1 MAEFLTLIGFFGG
14 IACFIWFII
23 RLIKRTPKKPVGI
36 SFLACFAALIVG
48 GILYSP
54 KSTETDVNGNPSNP
68 PSAEIT
74 EGAQAQKPS
83 PEQTKSEQPSA
94 EPTVAQSELRGTDL
108 FEEIYVP
115 YAEREKARIFYA
127 VKEYAPNSGYE
138 YEIAEPSDNTP
149 ASVKFLSGS
158 DYVYIAFAPGVE
170 DIELMMTVSY
180 YQARTNSEVSMS
192 NYSPERSA
200 LYDKFQTHIIG
211 ESPNDVPGI
220 NEQRE
225 FLFESST

>member
-1 MAEFLTLIGFFGG
+1 MAEFLMLVGFFGG
-14 IACFIWFII
+14 LACIIWFII
-23 RLIKRTPKKPVGI
+23 RLIKGTPKKPVGI
-36 SFLACFAALIVG
+36 SLLACFATLIVG

-54 KSTETDVNGNPSNP
+54 KSTETDIKENPSNP

-74 EGAQAQKPS
+74 KSVLEQKPS
-83 PEQTKSEQPSA
+83 LGLTESEQSSA
-94 EPTVAQSELRGTDL
+94 EPTVAPSELRGTDL

-138 YEIAEPSDNTP
+138 YEITEPSDNTA
-149 ASVKFLSGS
+149 ASVKFISGS

-180 YQARTNSEVSMS
+180 YQAKTNSEVSMS